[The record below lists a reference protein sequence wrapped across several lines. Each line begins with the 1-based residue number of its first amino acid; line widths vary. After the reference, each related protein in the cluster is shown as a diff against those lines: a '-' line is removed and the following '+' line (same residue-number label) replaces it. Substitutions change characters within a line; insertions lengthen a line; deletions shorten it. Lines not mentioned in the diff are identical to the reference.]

1 MCILKLSKIP
11 MYEFLYDYIKNKYG
25 IKLRLLSTDT
35 DSKMHEIETE
45 NVCNDF
51 NKNKEMFDFS
61 NYSAE
66 SKYHNDSKPLVVDKM
81 KDEMSGFFVEEFL
94 DYSQKCSQF

>member
-25 IKLRLLSTDT
+25 IKLRLLSTET

-45 NVCNDF
+45 NVCNDLIRI
-51 NKNKEMFDFS
+51 KKCLI
-61 NYSAE
+61 
-66 SKYHNDSKPLVVDKM
+66 LVII
-81 KDEMSGFFVEEFL
+81 L
-94 DYSQKCSQF
+94 LSQNITMIQSH

>member
-81 KDEMSGFFVEEFL
+81 KDEMSGFFVEELFRL
-94 DYSQKCSQF
+94 QPKM

>member
-1 MCILKLSKIP
+1 MCILKLIKIP

-45 NVCNDF
+45 NVCNDLIRI
-51 NKNKEMFDFS
+51 KKCLI
-61 NYSAE
+61 
-66 SKYHNDSKPLVVDKM
+66 LVII
-81 KDEMSGFFVEEFL
+81 L
-94 DYSQKCSQF
+94 LSQNITMIQSH